1 MSRDGPRLIDERGRP
16 RVVVTG
22 TGAMTPLGKSTEEFW
37 QGLVEGRSGIDHMT
51 LCDTTGYPCTIAGEI
66 PDFDA
71 RDYLDAKDA
80 RRMAR
85 FSQIAIAASTMA
97 IDDAQLDLAKE
108 EPHQLGILLGNGAGG
123 FPTIEEG
130 ARVLASKGGMRMNPF
145 FFPMILPNMAASQVS
160 RHLGLKGYISTVT
173 TSCAAGT
180 QAVGEAAEVLRRRAA
195 EVMVSGGTEAGIS
208 QLGLGGFSVMR
219 ALSTRNEEPTKASRP
234 FDAKRDGFVPA
245 EGAGILVLETL
256 QHALKRGA
264 PILVE
269 LVGYGVSSDAYH
281 MVQPD
286 EDGAGAARALEWTFQ
301 DAGLD
306 TQEVDYI
313 NAHGTSTPLND
324 VAETM
329 AIKKVLGEHA
339 YRVPISATK
348 SMIGHALG
356 GAGGMEAVAC
366 VKTIVDGIIHP
377 TTNYEFPDP
386 ECDLDYVPNEARR
399 QEVRV
404 ALSNSFG
411 FGGQNA
417 CLLFKA
423 YDE

>member
-1 MSRDGPRLIDERGRP
+1 M
-16 RVVVTG
+16 VTG
-22 TGAMTPLGKSTEEFW
+22 MGALTPLGKSTEEFW

-51 LCDTTGYPCTIAGEI
+51 LCDTTGFPCTIAGEI
-66 PDFDA
+66 PDFDPKA
-71 RDYLDAKDA
+71 YLDAKDA

-85 FSQIAIAASTMA
+85 CSQIAVAAGRIAVE
-97 IDDAQLDLAKE
+97 DAHLDIGRE
-108 EPHQLGILLGNGAGG
+108 EADRMGILLGNGAGG
-123 FPTIEEG
+123 FPDIEEG
-130 ARVLASKGGMRMNPF
+130 ARVLASRGGMRMNPF

-160 RHLGLKGYISTVT
+160 RHLRLRGYTSTVT

-180 QAVGEAAEVLRRRAA
+180 QVVGEATEVLRRGAA
-195 EVMVSGGTEAGIS
+195 DVMVTGGTEAGIS
-208 QLGLGGFSVMR
+208 QLGLGGFCVMR
-219 ALSTRNEEPTKASRP
+219 ALSTQNEEPTKASRP
-234 FDAKRDGFVPA
+234 FDARRDGFVPA
-245 EGAGILVLETL
+245 EGVGILVLETL
-256 QHALKRGA
+256 EHALRREA

-269 LVGYGVSSDAYH
+269 VVGYGVSSDAYH

-286 EDGAGAARALEWTFQ
+286 EEGAGAGRAMQWTLQ

-306 TQEVDYI
+306 PRDIDYI

-324 VAETM
+324 AVETK
-329 AIKKVLGEHA
+329 AIKKIFGEHA

-348 SMIGHALG
+348 SMIGHSLG
-356 GAGGMEAVAC
+356 AAGGMEAVAC

-377 TTNYEFPDP
+377 TINYEFPDP

-399 QEVRV
+399 QEVTMV
-404 ALSNSFG
+404 LSNSFG

-423 YDE
+423 YED